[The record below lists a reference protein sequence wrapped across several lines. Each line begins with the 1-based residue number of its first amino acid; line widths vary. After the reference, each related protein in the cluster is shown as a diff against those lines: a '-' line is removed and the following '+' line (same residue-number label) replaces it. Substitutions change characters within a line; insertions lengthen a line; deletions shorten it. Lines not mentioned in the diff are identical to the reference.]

1 MRVILFRSTAP
12 GGDLQATA
20 LTQVFGQSHAA
31 ERGDSDYIMYAT
43 HRKGARKSTEAK
55 HQKGDARRGTD
66 GGGERGDARRRNQ
79 GVNPNRFGNPKFRD

>member
-1 MRVILFRSTAP
+1 VSY
-12 GGDLQATA
+12 
-20 LTQVFGQSHAA
+20 HAA

-43 HRKGARKSTEAK
+43 HRKGARQSTEAK